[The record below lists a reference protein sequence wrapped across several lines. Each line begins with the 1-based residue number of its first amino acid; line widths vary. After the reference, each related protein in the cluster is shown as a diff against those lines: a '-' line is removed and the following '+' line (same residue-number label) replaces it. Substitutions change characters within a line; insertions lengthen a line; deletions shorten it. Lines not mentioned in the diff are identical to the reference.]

1 MNANQDRK
9 AQRKRLLTLVQG
21 AVIAALYLVS
31 TFLTS
36 AISFGIVQFRIAEAL
51 AALAILFP
59 GAPLGLFV
67 GCLLANLLNPAS
79 LGIIDILG
87 GSIATG
93 IAALL
98 TYRLGRSYRRSLRA
112 YFLSKQAADRPRLIS
127 RLIPLLAPVIINAV
141 VVGIYL
147 PFIIQGTDPTLPV
160 ILISMLSIFIS
171 QSFAVYA
178 LGLPLLLALER
189 TPVARDAVL

>member
-1 MNANQDRK
+1 M
-9 AQRKRLLTLVQG
+9 
-21 AVIAALYLVS
+21 
-31 TFLTS
+31 
-36 AISFGIVQFRIAEAL
+36 QFRIAEAL
-51 AALAILFP
+51 ATLAILFP

-112 YFLSKQAADRPRLIS
+112 YFLSKQAADRPRLIA
-127 RLIPLLAPVIINAV
+127 RLVPLLAPVIINAV